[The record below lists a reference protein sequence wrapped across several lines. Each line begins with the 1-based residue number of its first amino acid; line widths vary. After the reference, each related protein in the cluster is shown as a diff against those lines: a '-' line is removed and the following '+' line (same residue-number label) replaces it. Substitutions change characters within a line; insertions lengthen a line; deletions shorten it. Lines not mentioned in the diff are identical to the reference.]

1 MRVDIM
7 LMKDA
12 KNGEITPVIREV
24 ADNEDMNPE
33 KLAKLVAQGK
43 IVIPVNNRKKSLRP
57 IGIGKGL
64 RIKVNANIGT
74 SMDYNDI
81 EEEIEK
87 ARICMKYGA
96 DTIMDLSTGGDVT
109 EIRRRIIQEVNIPT
123 GTVPIYQAGLEKIL
137 EKEGAVVD
145 MSEDDMFNAI
155 ETHLKDGVDFITV
168 HCGVTRESV
177 RRLKMSGRITNV
189 VSRGGAF
196 LTAWILHNDQ
206 ENPLYRNFDYLLDI
220 ASEYDATLSLG
231 DGMRPGGISDSTDMV
246 QIEELVTLT
255 ELVKRARKA
264 NVQSM
269 VEGPGH
275 IPFHQIAANV
285 QLEKAM
291 TDEAPFYVLG
301 PLVTDIAP
309 GYDHIVG
316 AIGGAMAAFA
326 GADFL
331 CYVTPSE
338 HLCLP
343 TIDDVVEGI
352 MASRIAAH
360 AIDITRGI
368 GLESDIEMDI
378 YRKKRDWEKMF
389 SVAMNPIKARAYY
402 ERRKAKDSDVCSMCG
417 DLCAIRICEKY
428 LSE

>member
-12 KNGEITPVIREV
+12 KNGKIPPVIREV
-24 ADNEDMNPE
+24 AEKEYMNPE

-43 IVIPVNNRKKSLRP
+43 VVIPVNNRNKSLRP
-57 IGIGKGL
+57 LGIGKGL
-64 RIKVNANIGT
+64 RIKINANIGT
-74 SMDYNDI
+74 SKDYNDI
-81 EEEIEK
+81 GEEIEK
-87 ARICMKYGA
+87 ARICMEYGA
-96 DTIMDLSTGGDVT
+96 DTVMDLSTGGDVNET
-109 EIRRRIIQEVNIPT
+109 RRRIIQEVDIPM
-123 GTVPIYQAGLEKIL
+123 GTVPIYQAALEKSL
-137 EKEGAVVD
+137 EQESAVVD
-145 MSEDDMFNAI
+145 MTEDDMFNAI
-155 ETHLKDGVDFITV
+155 EMHLKDGVDFITV

-177 RRLKMSGRITNV
+177 KRLRMSGRITNV
-189 VSRGGAF
+189 VSRGGSF
-196 LTAWILHNDQ
+196 LTAWILHNDR
-206 ENPLYRNFDYLLDI
+206 ENPLYRNYDHLLDI
-220 ASEYDATLSLG
+220 AAEYDATLSLG
-231 DGMRPGGISDSTDMV
+231 DGMRPGGISDSTDMAQV
-246 QIEELVTLT
+246 EELVTLA
-255 ELVKRARKA
+255 ELVKRAREA

-316 AIGGAMAAFA
+316 AIGGTMAAFA

-352 MASRIAAH
+352 IASKIAAH
-360 AIDITRGI
+360 AVDITRGK
-368 GLESDIEMDI
+368 GLELDIEMDNA
-378 YRKKRDWEKMF
+378 RKRRDWERMF
-389 SVAMNPIKARAYY
+389 SLALDPKKARAYY

-417 DLCAIRICEKY
+417 DLCAIKMCEKY
-428 LSE
+428 LNE